1 MSRQNRHNRLTQEQ
15 GIVIAALEQVEA
27 FFRRDA
33 DRMNHLVE
41 RTAECVLLLSGYMA
55 YRLDVMRDGID
66 GNSPFVMKLSNRAN
80 AVLRACDDFLK
91 VMEPKIKAGEEYKQA
106 YGQYIDTITQCLDS
120 LFADLH
126 RPDSD
131 PTYELTRRAKL
142 RYHDPYKAKVRECQ
156 EAFEDGYVKG
166 YTDAMGDFM
175 REVANISEGEDKLFS
190 VTIGDEGKIKIKQQ
204 KKK

>member
-1 MSRQNRHNRLTQEQ
+1 MSRHNRHNRLTQDQ
-15 GIVIAALEQVEA
+15 GTVVAALDQVEA

-33 DRMNHLVE
+33 ERMNHLVE

-91 VMEPKIKAGEEYKQA
+91 VMEPMIKAGDEYKQA
-106 YGQYIDTITQCLDS
+106 YGQYSDTITQCLDS

-126 RPDSD
+126 RPDPE
-131 PTYELTRRAKL
+131 PTYEVTRRAKL
-142 RYHDPYKAKVRECQ
+142 RYHEPYQAKVRECQ
-156 EAFEDGYVKG
+156 AAFEDGYVKG
-166 YTDAMGDFM
+166 WMDAMTEALK
-175 REVANISEGEDKLFS
+175 EVARISDSSETMLTVHAENGKLKL
-190 VTIGDEGKIKIKQQ
+190 TKA
-204 KKK
+204 

>member
-1 MSRQNRHNRLTQEQ
+1 MSRHNRKFHLTQEQ
-15 GIVIAALEQVEA
+15 GTVIAAINGVEE

-55 YRLDVMRDGID
+55 YRLDVMRDGIE

-91 VMEPKIKAGEEYKQA
+91 VMEPMIKPGDDYKRA
-106 YGQYIDTITQCLDS
+106 YGKYSDTITQCLDS

-126 RPDSD
+126 LPEVTPSL
-131 PTYELTRRAKL
+131 EVTRRAKL
-142 RYHDPYKAKVRECQ
+142 CYHDPFQARVRECQ
-156 EAFEDGYVKG
+156 ASFEDGYCKG
-166 YTDAMGDFM
+166 WMAAMTEAM
-175 REVANISEGEDKLFS
+175 KEVARMADSPETRLTVHCE
-190 VTIGDEGKIKIKQQ
+190 EGKLKLEKQ
-204 KKK
+204 